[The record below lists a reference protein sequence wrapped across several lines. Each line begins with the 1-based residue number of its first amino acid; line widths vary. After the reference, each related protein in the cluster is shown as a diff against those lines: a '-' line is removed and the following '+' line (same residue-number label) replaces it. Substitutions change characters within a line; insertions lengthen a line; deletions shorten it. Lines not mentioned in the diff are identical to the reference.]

1 MFPSSAKGLYAKKIT
16 DSSDAC
22 SRKKKIRYGILR
34 DDLPDNKRWTTCA
47 LTGVFGEGVG
57 LGVELPDENDINVF
71 LVSSNIAVY
80 RFWVYT
86 YLARVTANIKQ
97 KMALKLT
104 NTNTGRSDIFFV
116 NSSPGD
122 YEKWL
127 MLADLSPISLQ
138 PNSEKIKRVL
148 YLSFCCDS

>member
-1 MFPSSAKGLYAKKIT
+1 MFPSSAKGLYTKKIT

-22 SRKKKIRYGILR
+22 SREKKIRHGILR

-116 NSSPGD
+116 NSAPGD

-138 PNSEKIKRVL
+138 QNSEKIKRVL
-148 YLSFCCDS
+148 YLFFCCDS